1 MKIVGLDLSMNGSGA
16 VSFNLDE
23 KLNIIEQELERINNQ
38 LLIGGESVI
47 KIEILKSS
55 INIIRKMILS
65 IIQINVVLEKIQN
78 RYSELVGS
86 KKSKIQDEISK
97 ILVPFNNMLEET
109 SVITSNY
116 IQSIQD
122 NPGGYL
128 VELIT
133 KVNAIMKELS
143 YLPVF
148 LSVSDTL
155 ALISSN
161 EAFIEYIR
169 SNVETGL
176 RKTSSAISSLSEQL
190 KQQFRT
196 ILTNPEYV
204 SQVQRVL
211 GDKYS
216 QYEKYTKCPKDYQG
230 IIQKL
235 RKWESAQGMTFVDAM
250 MYNERAK
257 RGNEFGSPLSNY
269 GDPPEGSY
277 GDPPEGSAVGGAKQK
292 RNSRKQR
299 KQRKQRKRT
308 RKSC

>member
-1 MKIVGLDLSMNGSGA
+1 
-16 VSFNLDE
+16 
-23 KLNIIEQELERINNQ
+23 
-38 LLIGGESVI
+38 
-47 KIEILKSS
+47 
-55 INIIRKMILS
+55 MILS

-116 IQSIQD
+116 IQRIQQ

-133 KVNAIMKELS
+133 KVNAIMKKLS

-161 EAFIEYIR
+161 EAVIEYIR

-176 RKTSSAISSLSEQL
+176 SKTSSAISSLSQQL
-190 KQQFRT
+190 KEQFRT
-196 ILTNPEYV
+196 ILRNPEYV
-204 SQVQRVL
+204 SRVQRVL

-216 QYEKYTKCPKDYQG
+216 QHLKDTRCPDTYQE

-235 RKWESAQGMTFVDAM
+235 RKWESAQDMTFVYAV

-257 RGNEFGSPLSNY
+257 RGNEVTSPLSNL
-269 GDPPEGSY
+269 GSQ
-277 GDPPEGSAVGGAKQK
+277 ELIGGAKQK
-292 RNSRKQR
+292 RNSRKM
-299 KQRKQRKRT
+299 KKLKRKQRKRT